1 MELNKELYMRKIF
14 KIILFM
20 ILSPILL
27 LIFSIA
33 LFDEDMN
40 KFI

>member
-1 MELNKELYMRKIF
+1 MRKIF